1 MSKPKGKFIL
11 LGAGLPRTGTLSL
24 KTALEHLLGGP
35 CYHMMPFVMKGG
47 AYDADHWKDALVI
60 LNKSNERFFLLVSH
74 LRLSQMSDD
83 SVEG

>member
-1 MSKPKGKFIL
+1 MSKPKRKFIV

-60 LNKSNERFFLLVSH
+60 K
-74 LRLSQMSDD
+74 QIK
-83 SVEG
+83 